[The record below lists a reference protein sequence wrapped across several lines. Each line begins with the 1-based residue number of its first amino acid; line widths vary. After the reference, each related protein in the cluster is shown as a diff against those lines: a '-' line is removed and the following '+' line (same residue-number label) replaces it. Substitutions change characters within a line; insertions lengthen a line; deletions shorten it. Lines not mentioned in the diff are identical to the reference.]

1 MGVGN
6 SKTEVM
12 RRCIQTGIQ
21 AEKTQLVRFV
31 RTPDGMVIGDLT
43 QKLPGRGAYLSP
55 EKPVIEKALKSGKL
69 AHHLRKNAGEVQLHP
84 EQLLTQLASQATKQ
98 LLSHLTLLRRA
109 GRLVTGRMKI
119 EELDVPA
126 ALLIASDASRRE
138 TQSLISKTAPVW
150 VETGLP
156 SELLGQIAGRDSL
169 AYAAIILPDHSFY
182 PDEIEPDE
190 VQPDEIE
197 AEQIQP
203 DKIQADAGKED
214 RLVTSCRRSL
224 RLWRSLAEA

>member
-31 RTPDGMVIGDLT
+31 RTPDGMVIGDLS

-84 EQLLTQLASQATKQ
+84 EQLLTQLASQVTKQ

-138 TQSLISKTAPVW
+138 TQSLISKTAPIW

-156 SELLGQIAGRDSL
+156 SEMLGQIAGRDSL
-169 AYAAIILPDHSFY
+169 AYAAIILPEHSFY
-182 PDEIEPDE
+182 PDEI
-190 VQPDEIE
+190 QPDEIE
-197 AEQIQP
+197 ANEIHA

>member
-31 RTPDGMVIGDLT
+31 RTPDGMVIGDLS

-84 EQLLTQLASQATKQ
+84 EQLLTQLASQVTKQ

-138 TQSLISKTAPVW
+138 TQSLISKTAPIW

-156 SELLGQIAGRDSL
+156 SEMLGQIAGRDSL

-182 PDEIEPDE
+182 PDEIE
-190 VQPDEIE
+190 PDEIE

>member
-31 RTPDGMVIGDLT
+31 RTPDGMVIGDLS

-138 TQSLISKTAPVW
+138 TQSLISKTAPIW

-190 VQPDEIE
+190 IE